1 MIQPEKD
8 VRPSLYTETTT
19 TARGTPHQCC
29 QAKSLLKNMSKIRR
43 PNTKQLRQRSLYA
56 TIESAGIAWLQHLCT
71 LGTRKLWTHTNALAL
86 RLPLRK
92 GAAEILCFKNP
103 RKPTV
108 APFCDMPM
116 VQPVEP
122 RQSIQYSALVP
133 LELHHRATL
142 LLLMP
147 ILTQAFLTLVGR
159 HLMTL
164 TLLTA
169 WHRRSSLVIN

>member
-116 VQPVEP
+116 VQPN
-122 RQSIQYSALVP
+122 
-133 LELHHRATL
+133 RAKAKHTVLCACATGAAPSRYLTSSYADSYAGVSYACGSTSYDAYASYRLASSL
-142 LLLMP
+142 LL
-147 ILTQAFLTLVGR
+147 GY
-159 HLMTL
+159 
-164 TLLTA
+164 
-169 WHRRSSLVIN
+169 

>member
-1 MIQPEKD
+1 
-8 VRPSLYTETTT
+8 
-19 TARGTPHQCC
+19 
-29 QAKSLLKNMSKIRR
+29 MSKTRR

-56 TIESAGIAWLQHLCT
+56 PIDSADYSMVTTLLHPPEQACPGCARTPLTLHVPPKMGWRKSTFQQPYETRLLRPSTIRRWC
-71 LGTRKLWTHTNALAL
+71 N
-86 RLPLRK
+86 
-92 GAAEILCFKNP
+92 
-103 RKPTV
+103 
-108 APFCDMPM
+108 
-116 VQPVEP
+116 PVEP
-122 RQSIQYSALVP
+122 RQSIQYSAPVP
-133 LELHHRATL
+133 LELHHRAAL